1 MYVERFEV
9 QYNLITRT
17 LVNLQQSKYHIPEAL
32 TYIKNYFDT
41 IEDLPIGID
50 LKKLNNQDQ
59 TLMCVERFEVIYLP
73 ERKRNFHTFAYNQF

>member
-17 LVNLQQSKYHIPEAL
+17 LVNLQYSKYHIPEAL
-32 TYIKNYFDT
+32 IYIKNYIDT

-50 LKKLNNQDQ
+50 LKKLNN
-59 TLMCVERFEVIYLP
+59 
-73 ERKRNFHTFAYNQF
+73 